1 MYRKR
6 NRINERLEQDKK
18 TGLEDVTRSLF
29 ITSTIRDTACS
40 EEDAFRIIKRCWA
53 YAVAAIRRPAAG
65 LRGSPAWAGLEL
77 EHIGDVDIQPQTKKA
92 HIHAMT
98 RLRALPGQVLPTDR
112 AIGRRLGYYFNRA
125 LSRELGLEV
134 LAWEKHKTTAGAV
147 HWSNPYRGKQ
157 SSGYVHVGAAAN
169 NQAVVQYMAL
179 HNGKIWTDGR
189 QYPYKFRRFST
200 SLGFL
205 AREYETE
212 VVAVRQRPPA
222 QLVPTLAGTGLWRPP
237 VREWPIKQVRRRV
250 PSGSG
255 WSFVKG
261 RNLDDVLGRVRA
273 YNEACE
279 GPNAVQ
285 WERDDPFGAVNMQL
299 LDKRAGLPSL
309 VALDAPIDDAQ
320 VLYWLW
326 DITPLEVNEDGLT
339 LCEALA
345 EKKGGIDAI
354 AVEGPGPGA
363 ARGDERRPGTGPP
376 KGGGDNYGEGKQE
389 GTSRMCFMHA
399 DADPATG

>member
-6 NRINERLEQDKK
+6 NRINDRLEQDKK
-18 TGLEDVTRSLF
+18 TGLEVRTRSLF
-29 ITSTIRDTACS
+29 ITATIREGVCL
-40 EEDAFRIIKRCWA
+40 EGVAFSIIKRCWA

-65 LRGSPAWAGLEL
+65 LRGAPAWPGVEL
-77 EHIGDVDIQPQTKKA
+77 EHIGDVDIQPGTGLA
-92 HIHAMT
+92 HVHAMT
-98 RLRALPGQVLPTDR
+98 RLRALPGQVLPADR

-125 LSRELGLEV
+125 LCRELGLKV

-147 HWSNPYRGKQ
+147 HWSNPYRGNQ

-189 QYPYKFRRFST
+189 QYPHKFRRFST

-212 VVAVRQRPPA
+212 IVAVRQRPAA
-222 QLVPTLAGTGLWRPP
+222 QLVPTLAGMGLWRPP
-237 VREWPIKQVRRRV
+237 VREWPIKQVRQRV

-255 WSFVKG
+255 WEFVKG

-279 GPNAVQ
+279 GANAF
-285 WERDDPFGAVNMQL
+285 EAVKMQL

-309 VALDAPIDDAQ
+309 AALDAGIGTEQ
-320 VLYWLW
+320 LRYWFW

-339 LCEALA
+339 LCQALA
-345 EKKGGIDAI
+345 YEKGGINTIATPSDAPALSRE
-354 AVEGPGPGA
+354 AVWTDAPA
-363 ARGDERRPGTGPP
+363 
-376 KGGGDNYGEGKQE
+376 GGGEEVIQCEMKLE
-389 GTSRMCFMHA
+389 RLLEPM
-399 DADPATG
+399 